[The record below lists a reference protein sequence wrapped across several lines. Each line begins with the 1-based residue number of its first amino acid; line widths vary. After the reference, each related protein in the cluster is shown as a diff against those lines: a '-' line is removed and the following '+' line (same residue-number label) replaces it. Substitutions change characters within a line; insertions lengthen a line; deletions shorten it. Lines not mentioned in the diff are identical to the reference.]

1 MSLGR
6 KQSGFEVW
14 IPAEPAEAAACGND
28 PMIGELR
35 LSGGPEHVADGPRRT
50 RPPGQARD
58 VAVGRH
64 TAGRDA
70 PEHVQHASR
79 EWGHPAGLPCGY
91 CLRAQ

>member
-1 MSLGR
+1 MSFGR
-6 KQSGFEVW
+6 QQGGFEVW
-14 IPAEPAEAAACGND
+14 IAAEAAEAAACGND
-28 PMIGELR
+28 PMIGKLR
-35 LSGGPEHVADGPRRT
+35 LSGGPEHVADGPRRA
-50 RPPGQARD
+50 RPSGQARD

-79 EWGHPAGLPCGY
+79 ERGHPVGPARGY